1 MSTDAEPRRGK
12 TVVHLFAG
20 PYLTLDGRRCDV
32 PEGGKRL
39 LAFLSL
45 HRGRQDRR
53 FVAGAL
59 WPYAYDNRASGNL
72 RSALWRLRAAKVG
85 LIDADNWSLALADDV
100 EVDVD
105 ELRSWSDRVMRG
117 ASDSDP
123 PDLSHMEEKSLGLNL
138 LPGCYDDWA
147 LVERERLRQRMLHA
161 LEQVSRILLADGD
174 YGDAVD
180 AAMIAVN
187 AEPLRESAQ
196 LVLIEAHL
204 AEGNLVEA
212 HRVFTSYQRLLR
224 EELGVDPSPG
234 MCRLLRPE
242 SARSHVDAPRVRPIA
257 ALPPRVS
264 ISP

>member
-1 MSTDAEPRRGK
+1 MSTDVEPRRGK

-72 RSALWRLRAAKVG
+72 RSALWRLRGAKAG
-85 LIDADNWSLALADDV
+85 LIDADTWSVALADDV
-100 EVDVD
+100 ELDVD
-105 ELRSWSDRVMRG
+105 DLRAWSDRVMGG
-117 ASDSDP
+117 ASDP
-123 PDLSHMEEKSLGLNL
+123 PDLSHMDEKSLGLNL

-161 LEQVSRILLADGD
+161 LEQVSRILLADGH

-212 HRVFTSYQRLLR
+212 HRVFTNYQRLLR
-224 EELGVDPSPG
+224 EELDVDPSPG
-234 MCRLLRPE
+234 MCSLLWPA
-242 SARSHVDAPRVRPIA
+242 SARSHVDGPRVRPVS
-257 ALPPRVS
+257 ALPRRVS